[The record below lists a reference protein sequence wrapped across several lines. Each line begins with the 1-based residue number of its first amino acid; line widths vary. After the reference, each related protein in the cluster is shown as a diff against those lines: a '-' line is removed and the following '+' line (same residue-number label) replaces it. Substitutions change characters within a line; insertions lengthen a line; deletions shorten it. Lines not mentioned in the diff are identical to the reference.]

1 MPVTGRRPL
10 RALVVLCSLACISL
24 SVNANSVPVSGT
36 AYGGNDSNGLTV
48 TAGNNVSIFSASP
61 IGYSEVGGGTA
72 GVPITVHFWV
82 LPWSGPGYGYVTV
95 GNRVTDIVDGAGI
108 LFTGTFTVP
117 SSAIAKGSFD
127 VPVSVA
133 FGQLS
138 AWQDLTYGQSNY
150 TTGPLMANLLFNG
163 TGVATL
169 DLIDRGYGQF
179 QILDATFKFHGKGD
193 LTVVP
198 EPGSLFLVGIGLV
211 GLGIMLRRKRWFR
224 PST

>member
-1 MPVTGRRPL
+1 
-10 RALVVLCSLACISL
+10 
-24 SVNANSVPVSGT
+24 
-36 AYGGNDSNGLTV
+36 
-48 TAGNNVSIFSASP
+48 
-61 IGYSEVGGGTA
+61 
-72 GVPITVHFWV
+72 
-82 LPWSGPGYGYVTV
+82 VTV

-117 SSAIAKGSFD
+117 SSAIAKGTFD
-127 VPVSVA
+127 APVSVA
-133 FGQLS
+133 FAQLS

-179 QILDATFKFHGKGD
+179 QILDATFTFKGKGD

-198 EPGSLFLVGIGLV
+198 EPGSLFLLGTGLV
-211 GLGIMLRRKRWFR
+211 GLGIMSRRKRWFR
-224 PST
+224 PTT